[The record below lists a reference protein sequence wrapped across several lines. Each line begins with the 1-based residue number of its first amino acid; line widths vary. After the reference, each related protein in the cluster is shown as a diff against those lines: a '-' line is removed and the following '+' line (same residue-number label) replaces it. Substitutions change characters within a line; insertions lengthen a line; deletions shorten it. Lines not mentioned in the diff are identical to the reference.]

1 MRASQPHNA
10 APRSR
15 ADAFPSSE
23 ERVKAQ
29 KAEREGAAQLEK
41 IPGRASFETYK
52 LENFLKFSLI
62 FWDIKTPKLERHLM
76 TNEKAP
82 SSPNRALMRL

>member
-1 MRASQPHNA
+1 MRASQPHDA

-15 ADAFPSSE
+15 ADTYPSRE
-23 ERVKAQ
+23 ARVKAHN
-29 KAEREGAAQLEK
+29 AEREGAAQLEK
-41 IPGRASFETYK
+41 IPERATFETSK

-82 SSPNRALMRL
+82 SSPNRALMQL